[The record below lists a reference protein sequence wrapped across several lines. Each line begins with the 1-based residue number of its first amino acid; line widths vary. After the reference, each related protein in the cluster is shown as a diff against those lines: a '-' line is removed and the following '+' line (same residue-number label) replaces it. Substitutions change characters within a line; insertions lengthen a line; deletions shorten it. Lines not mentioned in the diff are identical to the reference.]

1 MSSLLLATASNVQAF
16 QALFNALDA
25 SDSEN
30 GAKSIDHEALED
42 EMGRF
47 RVWCGN
53 LGALQKGHSSLEY
66 RLRDSPLL
74 SSNTLKFLEELEE
87 NLKEAFAIV
96 SGARLPFEEQ
106 AKLESTP
113 EDEDDDDFFS
123 EDDDEDDEPSGPRT
137 ELRMRFEEIV
147 DIISNLYKLSVRIR
161 TPTTRARSLR
171 ASSYNPKDAETGV
184 NIMECYANHDV
195 QHIRELLS
203 QLRHSSADAGDE
215 DDFLVRRLSAAITL
229 RRRQFKY
236 WKRHREKLG
245 TSTILE
251 DIPRPILPTFEV
263 NEGVQRL
270 DTLDVPLEVIPA
282 TGMVRTPSQKTG
294 KTLLSG
300 TEATHYHQSLDE
312 IIDAKSV
319 TSYAVTVKDI
329 HGKGVELPPPPKA
342 ANGEKDFECPYC
354 YIICPARYGRG
365 RAWRTHLLK
374 DLEPYVCTYAECE
387 SSEQLFRS
395 RREWVEH
402 EASHRKAWRCPEHPA
417 AVYRSRAGLE
427 DHLRSMHMDNLLES
441 QLGAIANVGETSM
454 VDMRQKCPI
463 CHVSTDSEDVGDF
476 QSHLANHL
484 ERIATFSLPNAVE
497 NDSDGA
503 SSVASRGWSGTSQD
517 VSDMSLP
524 SATTLEQEIRGKK
537 DNGEQ
542 INQPRSRILE
552 TLELIMGPQMHRNT
566 FLLPV

>member
-25 SDSEN
+25 SDSEKW
-30 GAKSIDHEALED
+30 AKSIDREALED

-96 SGARLPFEEQ
+96 SGSRLPYEEQ
-106 AKLESTP
+106 SKLESADEEEDDDGFFS
-113 EDEDDDDFFS
+113 EDEDDDEESDS
-123 EDDDEDDEPSGPRT
+123 PKT
-137 ELRMRFEEIV
+137 ELRMRFDEIS

-171 ASSYNPKDAETGV
+171 ASSYKPKDVDTGV
-184 NIMECYANHDV
+184 DIMECYAKHDL
-195 QHIRELLS
+195 QHIKELLS
-203 QLRHSSADAGDE
+203 HLRHSTDDE
-215 DDFLVRRLSAAITL
+215 NKDDFLIGRLSAAITL

-251 DIPRPILPTFEV
+251 EISKPIQPTFERP
-263 NEGVQRL
+263 EGPQRGE
-270 DTLDVPLEVIPA
+270 TLEVHLDLVPA
-282 TGMVRTPSQKTG
+282 MAVVRTPSQKTG

-300 TEATHYHQSLDE
+300 TEATHHNQSLDE

-319 TSYAVTVKDI
+319 TSYAVTLKDI
-329 HGKGVELPPPPKA
+329 HGKGVDLPPPPKT

-374 DLEPYVCTYAECE
+374 DLEPYICTYAQCE

-395 RREWVEH
+395 RREWLEH

-417 AVYRSRAGLE
+417 AVYKSRSGLE
-427 DHLRSMHMDNLLES
+427 DHLRSNHMGSFLES

-463 CHVSTDSEDVGDF
+463 CHVSADSEGLGDF
-476 QSHLANHL
+476 QNHIANHL

-517 VSDMSLP
+517 VSEMSLP
-524 SATTLEQEIRGKK
+524 SDTTREQETRGKK
-537 DNGEQ
+537 INGE
-542 INQPRSRILE
+542 RYILSSFHIIE
-552 TLELIMGPQMHRNT
+552 TTAKLYEHRCVRRH
-566 FLLPV
+566 FFS